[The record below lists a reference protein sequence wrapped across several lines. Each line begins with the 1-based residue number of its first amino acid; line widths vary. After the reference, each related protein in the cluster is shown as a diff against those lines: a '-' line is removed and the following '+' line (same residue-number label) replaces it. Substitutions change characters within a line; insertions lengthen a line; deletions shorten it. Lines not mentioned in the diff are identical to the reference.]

1 MDGDLGWPDRE
12 AYGAR
17 HLAQA
22 VRHECCNLVLQE
34 KYNNAVAVGKL
45 AAAFKEGSPDPRLV
59 GDSSVCNSSPQAVF
73 PERIRHPSGKS
84 VQACMTRHRLSH
96 ACFRLIC
103 IIVDISAAHKRI
115 KLHPEE
121 SGTSARPCFSMPH
134 ASVTCFWQA

>member
-1 MDGDLGWPDRE
+1 MDGNLGWSGRD
-12 AYGAR
+12 ANGAL
-17 HLAQA
+17 HISQVAL
-22 VRHECCNLVLQE
+22 HDCCDLSLQE
-34 KYNNAVAVGKL
+34 KYDNAVAVGKL

-103 IIVDISAAHKRI
+103 VIVDISAAHKRI
-115 KLHPEE
+115 KLHPEDA
-121 SGTSARPCFSMPH
+121 GTHWKHSFSKT
-134 ASVTCFWQA
+134 A